1 MPLFN
6 KELYERAVKVIP
18 AGVTRSFRF
27 FEPYPFYARKA
38 YGCRLV
44 DVEGN
49 EYVDYWMGHGAL
61 VLGHMHS
68 SIVNAVRAQLD
79 LGFHFGVC
87 NEWEVKLAEEV
98 CKLVPSVEMIR
109 FNNSGTEANMH
120 AIRLARA
127 YTKRMRVGKF
137 AGHFHGVLE
146 PLYVAV
152 NWPWNEPESAGM
164 DALAV
169 ENTVILPF
177 NDLDACSKVIR
188 KEELACVFF
197 EPVQGAA
204 CVPAEKEFV
213 KGLREICDK
222 TGTLLIADEVITGFR
237 LAPGGCQEVLGIK
250 PDLTT
255 FGKAIGGGEFPVGA
269 VGGRRDI
276 MELMD
281 HTKYPKRSENVI
293 QGGTYSGN
301 PLVMRAGYEAMK
313 EYEKRDVYIHINKL
327 GERLKTSL
335 QEILEKASIEGYVAG
350 LGSMVKI
357 HFLKEQVKQHDL
369 QTLLSKSH
377 KEIEKKYFYHLI
389 SNNILA
395 MAPGKVHF
403 FISLPHTSEDI
414 DSLIALTENFIK
426 VVKERI

>member
-1 MPLFN
+1 MLVSN

-18 AGVTRSFRF
+18 AGVTRPFRF

-44 DVEGN
+44 DVEGK

-61 VLGHMHS
+61 VLGHMPKC
-68 SIVNAVRAQLD
+68 VVDAVKEQLD

-127 YTKRMRVGKF
+127 FTKRMKIGKF
-137 AGHFHGVLE
+137 AGHFHGVLD

-152 NWPWNEPESAGM
+152 NWPWDEPETAGM
-164 DALAV
+164 DPLATK
-169 ENTVILPF
+169 NTVVLPF
-177 NDLDACSKVIR
+177 NDLDAVEKVL
-188 KEELACVFF
+188 KSEELACIFF
-197 EPVQGAA
+197 EPVQGAT
-204 CVPAEKEFV
+204 CVAAEKEFA

-237 LAPGGCQEVLGIK
+237 LAPGGGQEVLNVK

-269 VGGRRDI
+269 VGGKTEI
-276 MELMD
+276 MELMN
-281 HTKYPKRSENVI
+281 HIKYPKRSENVV

-313 EYEKRDVYIHINKL
+313 EYKKGIIYDHINKL
-327 GERLKTSL
+327 GERLKKGL
-335 QEILEKASIEGYVAG
+335 QEILEKNDIKGYVAG
-350 LGSMVKI
+350 LGSMVKL
-357 HFLKEQVKQHDL
+357 HFLKEQVKQYNL
-369 QTLLSKSH
+369 QTLLSKSN

-389 SNNILA
+389 SNSILA

-403 FISLPHTSEDI
+403 FISYPHTCEDI
-414 DSLIALTENFIK
+414 DNLITVTENFIK
-426 VVKERI
+426 TIK

>member
-1 MPLFN
+1 MLISN
-6 KELYERAVKVIP
+6 RVLYERAVKVIP
-18 AGVTRSFRF
+18 AGVTRPFRF

-61 VLGHMHS
+61 VLGHMPKC
-68 SIVNAVRAQLD
+68 VVDAVKEQLD

-127 YTKRMRVGKF
+127 YTKRMKVGKF

-152 NWPWNEPESAGM
+152 NWPWDEPESAGI
-164 DALAV
+164 DPLATK
-169 ENTVILPF
+169 NTVILPF
-177 NDLDACSKVIR
+177 NDLDTCSKIIK

-204 CVPAEKEFV
+204 CVPAEKEFI
-213 KGLREICDK
+213 KGLREVCDH

-237 LAPGGCQEVLGIK
+237 LAPGGGQEVLGIK

-281 HTKYPKRSENVI
+281 HTKHPKRSENVA

-301 PLVMRAGYEAMK
+301 PLVMRAGYAAMQ
-313 EYEKRDVYIHINKL
+313 EYKKKDVYNSMNNL
-327 GERLKTSL
+327 GERLKTGL
-335 QEILEKASIEGYVAG
+335 QDILEKIGIEGYVAG

-357 HFLKEQVKQHDL
+357 HFLKEKAKNDDL
-369 QTLLSKSH
+369 QTLFSKVH
-377 KEIEKKYFYHLI
+377 KEREIKYFYHLV
-389 SNNILA
+389 SNKILA

-403 FISLPHTSEDI
+403 FISYPHTREDI
-414 DSLIALTENFIK
+414 DNLITVTENFVKSIK
-426 VVKERI
+426 

>member
-1 MPLFN
+1 MLTSN

-18 AGVTRSFRF
+18 AGVTRPFRF

-49 EYVDYWMGHGAL
+49 EYADYWMGHGAL
-61 VLGHMHS
+61 VLGHMPKC
-68 SIVNAVRAQLD
+68 VVDAVREQLD

-127 YTKRMRVGKF
+127 YTKRVKIGKF

-164 DALAV
+164 DPQCLK
-169 ENTVILPF
+169 NTVILPF
-177 NDLDACSKVIR
+177 NDLDTCSKIIK

-204 CVPAEKEFV
+204 CVPAEKEFI
-213 KGLREICDK
+213 KGLREVCDQ

-237 LAPGGCQEVLGIK
+237 LAPGGGQEVLGIK

-281 HTKYPKRSENVI
+281 HTKHPKRSENVAR
-293 QGGTYSGN
+293 Q
-301 PLVMRAGYEAMK
+301 E
-313 EYEKRDVYIHINKL
+313 
-327 GERLKTSL
+327 SL
-335 QEILEKASIEGYVAG
+335 R
-350 LGSMVKI
+350 
-357 HFLKEQVKQHDL
+357 F
-369 QTLLSKSH
+369 
-377 KEIEKKYFYHLI
+377 
-389 SNNILA
+389 
-395 MAPGKVHF
+395 
-403 FISLPHTSEDI
+403 
-414 DSLIALTENFIK
+414 
-426 VVKERI
+426 